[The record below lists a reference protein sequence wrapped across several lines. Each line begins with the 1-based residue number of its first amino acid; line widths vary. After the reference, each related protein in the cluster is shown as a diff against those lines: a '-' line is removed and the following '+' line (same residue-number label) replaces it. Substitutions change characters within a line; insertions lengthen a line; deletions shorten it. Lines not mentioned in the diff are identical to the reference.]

1 MEYQEIITLMD
12 NEVVQLSKFR
22 IKTWVE
28 INDDTCGTYN
38 TNS

>member
-1 MEYQEIITLMD
+1 MEYQEIITLLD
-12 NEVVQLSKFR
+12 NEVVQLSKF
-22 IKTWVE
+22 KTWVE